1 MYITFINMKKIIS
14 LLLFVILS
22 FNVSLAFESSDSLFY
37 QFYFPVGKSELN
49 LSFRNNGATLDSL
62 VANMNRLNKN
72 AALQSVSLHSGAS
85 PEGGSTLNKRL
96 SADRLQALKRMVQR
110 HTSVPDSVFH
120 LHSLNEDWVGLLL
133 MVEKSEMPYKEDV
146 LRIIRNTPV
155 WVYQGNAIVDSRKRQ
170 LMSLYGGCPW
180 RYMVQHFFPEL
191 RSGSVVVCKF
201 KTQNVSDATTA
212 SSNNLVKRDTVILRD
227 TVIKQVVCRDT
238 IWLTSKWSDN
248 LYMGLKTNLLYDA
261 LLVPNIGLE
270 FYLGKGWSIG
280 GNYMHAWWK
289 NDKRHRYWRV
299 YGGDVALRK
308 YFGSRAAIKPLSG
321 HHLGIYVQAITYDF
335 EWGGKGYMGGKP
347 GGDILDKAH
356 FGVGFEYGYSLAI
369 AKRLNLDFTLG
380 CGYLGGTYYEYS
392 PMDNHYVWKATKK
405 RNWFGPTKAEVSLVW
420 LLGGG
425 YGNEKKN
432 SKIK

>member
-120 LHSLNEDWVGLLL
+120 LHSLNEDWAGLLL

-212 SSNNLVKRDTVILRD
+212 SSNNLIKRDTVILRD

-299 YGGDVALRK
+299 YG
-308 YFGSRAAIKPLSG
+308 LSLI
-321 HHLGIYVQAITYDF
+321 HI
-335 EWGGKGYMGGKP
+335 
-347 GGDILDKAH
+347 
-356 FGVGFEYGYSLAI
+356 
-369 AKRLNLDFTLG
+369 
-380 CGYLGGTYYEYS
+380 
-392 PMDNHYVWKATKK
+392 
-405 RNWFGPTKAEVSLVW
+405 
-420 LLGGG
+420 
-425 YGNEKKN
+425 
-432 SKIK
+432 